1 MKVKRGWMQVIKSE
15 FESVDVPTK
24 VKGHLNYFCIKMNI
38 ELNNIE

>member
-1 MKVKRGWMQVIKSE
+1 MQVIKSE

-24 VKGHLNYFCIKMNI
+24 VKGHFKLFFYIKMNI